1 MNTDIENLFEDKVL
15 GHPAGLF
22 VLFFTE
28 MWERFSFYGMRVLL
42 VNFLT
47 MAAIGYNPGW
57 EWSVENATALFG
69 TYAMLLYITP
79 IIGGWIADKYTGYRW
94 AVIIGSLIMT
104 LGHVSMA
111 LETEFSLYLG
121 LALLVIGTGFFKPTM
136 TSIISEMYKKNPEKK
151 DGAYTIYYMGVNAG
165 AFFGMMLC
173 GYLAEKVGWA
183 YGFGLAG
190 VFMLLG
196 TLQFWLSGNLFGK
209 IGQKPSQVY
218 EVELP
223 QNVNE
228 ESVVVNDS
236 EVEEKENPFTS
247 LDKILIVLSSIL
259 GLGYAINDPMSRIAG
274 IDMFSALQIGDFE
287 GQYVAVLT
295 ALALFVYLVISRILR
310 YTKVVRHRM
319 FAFII
324 FAFFTVFFWLS
335 FEQGASSLVI
345 FARDNVDR
353 LLSGNSATIFN
364 VINTLLTVVPLMII
378 SYVLYLLWKKTYNK
392 IPGSNIVLVVCFVFM
407 WGIVGWML
415 NRDFNT
421 TSYETEFMAY
431 KVAAVDENQDIK
443 LSEDSGELEYYYLP
457 VTQNDNKSISDYKTV
472 AKTSQFFK
480 IEVLDKETN
489 LQKKDKKGNLVF
501 KYLPVKSFEKKPE
514 GKRKPEAKHSIITKT
529 LQTIAVPVLDHT
541 TKEQLKTKEG
551 DLVYSHFTFADNN
564 DTSNK
569 FQIEKR
575 TVSIGEPF
583 VDYKVGDKKIIIN
596 KDKDLTEF
604 SFISSNEKKESL
616 LANAK
621 TLNRDNGFVNATVTK
636 VKDNE
641 VEITVSW
648 FSILNSFFI
657 IVFAS
662 FFSKWWESKYNPSA
676 ATKYALGLIIM
687 AVGFGLLAFGA
698 YGMQEGV
705 KVSMIWLI
713 LAYLFHTLGEL
724 CLSPV
729 GLSYVSKLVPARM
742 IALMF
747 GMWYLAIAIGNK
759 LAAVLGGQIEN
770 ITKEYSLSTFFLIFT
785 MVPLAAGLLVF
796 ALNPLLKKLM
806 HGVR

>member
-57 EWSVENATALFG
+57 EWSVENAGALFG

-79 IIGGWIADKYTGYRW
+79 IVGGYIADKFTGYRW

-104 LGHVSMA
+104 LGHASMA
-111 LETEFSLYLG
+111 IETELSLYLG

-173 GYLAEKVGWA
+173 GYLAEKIGWA

-190 VFMLLG
+190 IFMLLG
-196 TLQFWLSGNLFGK
+196 TLQFWLAGSLFGK
-209 IGQKPSQVY
+209 IGAKPSKEY

-223 QNVNE
+223 QNINE
-228 ESVVVNDS
+228 DSVEIVDE
-236 EVEEKENPFTS
+236 EVEEKPNPFT
-247 LDKILIVLSSIL
+247 LFDKILIVISSII
-259 GLGYAINDPMSRIAG
+259 GLGYAINDPMSKIAG

-287 GQYVAVLT
+287 GQYTAVLF
-295 ALALFVYLVISRILR
+295 ALGLFLILVIGRILR
-310 YTKVVRHRM
+310 YTAIVRDRM
-319 FAFII
+319 LAFII

-345 FARDNVDR
+345 FARDSVDR
-353 LLSGNSATIFN
+353 LLSGNAATIFN
-364 VINTLLTVVPLMII
+364 VVNTLLTVIPLIII
-378 SYVLYLLWKKTYNK
+378 SYVLYLLWKKTFKK
-392 IPGSNIVLVVCFVFM
+392 IPGSNIVLVVCFLLM

-421 TSYETEFMAY
+421 IAYDVSYSAIETPLL
-431 KVAAVDENQDIK
+431 DENGKQKTDK
-443 LSEDSGELEYYYLP
+443 DGNLEYISIP
-457 VTQNDNKSISDYKTV
+457 VSEGSQPTSVSQKIVTKTTSIAEPLTFNVGD
-472 AKTSQFFK
+472 K
-480 IEVLDKETN
+480 IN
-489 LQKKDKKGNLVF
+489 
-501 KYLPVKSFEKKPE
+501 
-514 GKRKPEAKHSIITKT
+514 IITKNN
-529 LQTIAVPVLDHT
+529 
-541 TKEQLKTKEG
+541 EG
-551 DLVYSHFTFADNN
+551 
-564 DTSNK
+564 
-569 FQIEKR
+569 
-575 TVSIGEPF
+575 
-583 VDYKVGDKKIIIN
+583 
-596 KDKDLTEF
+596 TEF
-604 SFISSNEKKESL
+604 GFLDQDRLELTKQNAIS
-616 LANAK
+616 
-621 TLNRDNGFVNATVTK
+621 LNRDNGIINATVTK
-636 VKDNE
+636 VRDNE

-676 ATKYALGLIIM
+676 ATKYALGLIVMGI
-687 AVGFGLLAFGA
+687 GFGLLAYGSTGA
-698 YGMQEGV
+698 IDGV

-785 MVPLAAGLLVF
+785 IVPVAAGILVF